1 MINARQLIQQ
11 NRASIFTYLS
21 VAAVVFVLTAIGHLP
36 ARDFYQ
42 RFLYDISPL
51 VAIPATIL
59 LGFVC
64 LVVLSLRG
72 WFAVTVVGDDRR
84 VLPAFILAAFPP
96 LVAIVIDLFIH
107 FPKGINQ
114 SFPGSLAFYP
124 SIGFLVEVVF
134 HLVPIT
140 ILYLLL
146 GLFFPNFKKA
156 AVVCS
161 VLLIVAFI
169 EPSYQTVLMA
179 TGEYP
184 LMGLLAVFVNLLIF
198 NVAQVVLFRRS
209 GFLAMY
215 GSRFLYY
222 LIWHIIWGHFR
233 LAIIFK

>member
-1 MINARQLIQQ
+1 MTKAHQLIQQ
-11 NRASIFTYLS
+11 NKASIITYLS
-21 VAAVVFVLTAIGHLP
+21 VAAVVLALTAIGHLP

-42 RFLYDISPL
+42 RFLNDISPL
-51 VAIPATIL
+51 VIIPATIL

-72 WFAVTVVGDDRR
+72 WFAVMVAGDDRR
-84 VLPAFILAAFPP
+84 VLPAFVFAVIPP
-96 LVAIVIDLFIH
+96 LVAIVIDLFVH

-146 GLFFPNFKKA
+146 GLFFPNSKEA
-156 AVVCS
+156 AVVRS
-161 VLLIVAFI
+161 VLLLVAFI
-169 EPSYQTVLMA
+169 EPSFQMVLMA
-179 TGEYP
+179 SGEYP

-198 NVAQVVLFRRS
+198 NGTQLVLFRRS

>member
-1 MINARQLIQQ
+1 
-11 NRASIFTYLS
+11 

-36 ARDFYQ
+36 VRDFYQ
-42 RFLYDISPL
+42 RFLGDFSPL
-51 VAIPATIL
+51 VAIPTAIL

-64 LVVLSLRG
+64 LAVLSLHG
-72 WFAVTVVGDDRR
+72 WFGVTGVGDTMR
-84 VLPAFILAAFPP
+84 VLPAFILVAFLP

-107 FPKGINQ
+107 FPEGINQ

-146 GLFFPNFKKA
+146 GLVFAGFSKA
-156 AVVCS
+156 TVVWS

-169 EPSYQTVLMA
+169 EPSFQTVLMA
-179 TGEYP
+179 SGEYP
-184 LMGLLAVFVNLLIF
+184 FIGLLAVFVNLLIF
-198 NVAQVVLFRRS
+198 NVTQFVLFRRS

-215 GSRFLYY
+215 GSRLVYY

-233 LAIIFK
+233 LAILFK